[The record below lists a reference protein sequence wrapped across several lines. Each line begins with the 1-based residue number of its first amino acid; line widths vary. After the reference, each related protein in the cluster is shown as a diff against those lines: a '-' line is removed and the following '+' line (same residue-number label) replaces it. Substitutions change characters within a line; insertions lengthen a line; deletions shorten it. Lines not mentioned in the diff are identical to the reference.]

1 MDRGAWQAIYSPW
14 SWKES
19 DKHTILFLSLA
30 LIKKLYHWCRQIFS
44 SPLYDVPNYTSNILI
59 GSVES
64 AVRCPLIHFVISF
77 SETRAMFWKVHAVL
91 KDNNLKWLRWLVP
104 LFPYSCFCCFSN
116 DWFCNHWVLLD
127 KWKVFWQCSLCSEIL
142 CANITLNE
150 FIFFSLIFHRMYT
163 LVYSEAK
170 MLISKFTLFLWF
182 TISSF

>member
-1 MDRGAWQAIYSPW
+1 MISRTGRFPEGGNGNLFQYSYLKKPMDRGAWQAIYSPW

-19 DKHTILFLSLA
+19 DKHTSLFLSLA

-44 SPLYDVPNYTSNILI
+44 SPLSDVPNYTSNILI
-59 GSVES
+59 GSVEL

-127 KWKVFWQCSLCSEIL
+127 KWKYFNSVHYAVKFDVL
-142 CANITLNE
+142 TLHWMNLY
-150 FIFFSLIFHRMYT
+150 FSL
-163 LVYSEAK
+163 
-170 MLISKFTLFLWF
+170 
-182 TISSF
+182 